1 MTKPTQIR
9 CLRRTY
15 NMVSANKNAAS
26 AAQFVSDPIRNKDGS
41 IRQKAGRKIRKAR
54 ASTMKQRVSPTL
66 NADLNVVD
74 SINDEDQDGQEEM
87 LDETCVSTDQRANK
101 ITIESEGLTNLRRR
115 VGQYEQ
121 TLTRQAQIEKEMRAK
136 VEQLGAQQALA
147 DDDNQAKETFMQ
159 KLMEEVETLKQQLA
173 KTNPSKAK
181 ETFANDAIISSNHSG
196 SAKASFDED
205 LSVLPDI
212 GGYKMKIS
220 RFLGKEDEDY
230 DVWWEDLQ
238 AFLQLYNLT
247 EKAKFRLFNAHLG
260 GEARKFIQNEDL
272 SKISRVEQ
280 LHQILR
286 GTFSDKYD
294 WHNVL
299 MNISQKQDE
308 KLDHFP
314 CVYV

>member
-9 CLRRTY
+9 GLRRTY
-15 NMVSANKNAAS
+15 NMVSANQNAAS

-101 ITIESEGLTNLRRR
+101 ITIESEELTNLRRR
-115 VGQYEQ
+115 VGQYEK
-121 TLTRQAQIEKEMRAK
+121 TLTRQAQIEIEMRAK

-147 DDDNQAKETFMQ
+147 DDDNQAKKTFMQ
-159 KLMEEVETLKQQLA
+159 KLMEEVETLKKQLA
-173 KTNPSKAK
+173 KTNPSKVK
-181 ETFANDAIISSNHSG
+181 KTKITMFSG
-196 SAKASFDED
+196 
-205 LSVLPDI
+205 
-212 GGYKMKIS
+212 KIC
-220 RFLGKEDEDY
+220 
-230 DVWWEDLQ
+230 
-238 AFLQLYNLT
+238 
-247 EKAKFRLFNAHLG
+247 LFNAHQG